1 MRRRPTHVRGGSSA
15 PPPPLAPRSSS
26 SILPLLPLLLL
37 TPSSPRHHHRT
48 QSPQQRRATRGRR
61 RVPGFVTARELRG
74 VSPPS
79 AGPPPRSSGVPS
91 DPGVTSDLTRVSPP
105 APMAWHPTHVNVL
118 VRQARSLGREA
129 NAYVTFSLGTQL
141 YRTSVQGPS
150 CDPKWLEEC
159 TLDIERW
166 SGGDG
171 NGEAAVH
178 DAADEREGGRAK
190 KAKARHSPLLVL
202 AVMHRVT
209 LGADKCLGKVVLALE
224 EIYRDKA
231 RARAAWHA
239 LVGGRGDTAG
249 GRGELEVTIS
259 FLRSTRTGE
268 GASGAGEDMK
278 NGPKESV
285 ASPRRMSLAR
295 SMSDLVSRRL
305 AGAPLDEPADADTH
319 THRRSSSA
327 SNHFTPADPK
337 SKLARSN
344 SAVEGHGTDAPTA
357 DNGGGVEFETRPP
370 GHASLGKPSIRPQ
383 LWPRPPEAQGRLLF
397 RNRAQPR
404 EGPTGAQQQR
414 ELATASMHAS
424 LDNEKLRNLSRA
436 DLVALIIHHKED
448 LVAKDDLIRSMEDYI
463 DTLLLRVMEHTPCL
477 LRVPYTPCSPRR

>member
-1 MRRRPTHVRGGSSA
+1 MSSTRKSSSA
-15 PPPPLAPRSSS
+15 SEELGERNLKSALSRPLSRQGA
-26 SILPLLPLLLL
+26 
-37 TPSSPRHHHRT
+37 
-48 QSPQQRRATRGRR
+48 
-61 RVPGFVTARELRG
+61 
-74 VSPPS
+74 
-79 AGPPPRSSGVPS
+79 GVPS
-91 DPGVTSDLTRVSPP
+91 DPGVISDLTRVSPP

-150 CDPKWLEEC
+150 SDPKWLEEC

-171 NGEAAVH
+171 DGNGEAAVH
-178 DAADEREGGRAK
+178 DAAEEREGGRAK

-202 AVMHRVT
+202 AVMHRVM

-231 RARAAWHA
+231 RTRAAWHA

-278 NGPKESV
+278 NGLKESV

-305 AGAPLDEPADADTH
+305 AGAPLDEPEDADTH

-327 SNHFTPADPK
+327 SNHFIPADPK

-344 SAVEGHGTDAPTA
+344 SAVEGHGTDAPMA
-357 DNGGGVEFETRPP
+357 GNGGGVEFETRPP
-370 GHASLGKPSIRPQ
+370 GHASLGKPSVRPQ
-383 LWPRPPEAQGRLLF
+383 LGPRPPETQGRSLF
-397 RNRAQPR
+397 RNRARPR
-404 EGPTGAQQQR
+404 EGPTGARQQR
-414 ELATASMHAS
+414 ELATASMHPS

-448 LVAKDDLIRSMEDYI
+448 LVAKDDLIRSLEDYI